1 MLQVKE
7 FFAEN
12 RIPSNYEIQEAID
25 IAKEENCVVKLTWFI
40 NYNGYHYIY
49 IKKDMTLEECVAK
62 IPRRYGV

>member
-25 IAKEENCVVKLTWFI
+25 IAKEENCIVKLTWFI
-40 NYNGYHYIY
+40 NYNGYHRIY

>member
-12 RIPSNYEIQEAID
+12 RIPTNYEIQEAID

-40 NYNGYHYIY
+40 NYNGYHHIY